1 MPPLRPLS
9 AITINL
15 LPKPML
21 LTRRLFTLLAV
32 LCILATSC
40 SQPQQDGSAYEA
52 LMPMAETVTVKEGV
66 YTLEASIDVTLDGFS
81 AESAESFVELI
92 RDQASTQGLSIEVKD
107 GQAADLIFNLDATLD
122 ADQYVLKIGSEGI
135 HLTAG
140 AASGAYF
147 GWQTLRQV
155 LLLQEGQPNARVLRA
170 VEITDKPAYSY
181 RSVML
186 DVARHFFEPEVV
198 KQLIDQLTLY
208 KVNTLHLHLSD
219 DQGWRIEIK
228 KWPNLTAHGGLTEV
242 GGGDGGYYTQ
252 EQYED
257 LVAYA
262 QSRFITVVPE
272 IDLPGH
278 TNAALSS
285 YPELNCDGEAPEL
298 YTGIEVG
305 FSTLCAEKE
314 ITYTFLSDVFE
325 ELALMTPGPYL
336 HIGGDE
342 SHVTSEEDYVKL
354 VNFALDKVKS
364 LGKTPV
370 GWDEIAHGDID
381 QHTVSQYWSSQ
392 ENTEKAYRKGAQ
404 LIISPA
410 IHAYLDMKYDS
421 LTPIGLKWAG
431 YLSIDK
437 AYDWSPD
444 TLVEGIS
451 ADQIIGTE
459 ALLWTETV
467 TTVADIQY
475 LMYPRVLGIAEI
487 AWSKKDQRNL
497 ASYRA
502 RLESH
507 LKLLDRLQ
515 IGYYKGSE

>member
-1 MPPLRPLS
+1 MPRATGFFFS
-9 AITINL
+9 
-15 LPKPML
+15 
-21 LTRRLFTLLAV
+21 TLLSLLFV
-32 LCILATSC
+32 SC
-40 SQPQQDGSAYEA
+40 NPPQQEGKAYQELIPLA
-52 LMPMAETVTVKEGV
+52 DQVQVNEGV
-66 YTLEASIDVTLDGFS
+66 FVLDEIITVSF
-81 AESAESFVELI
+81 ESFETAQSTDLLNVIGE
-92 RDQASTQGLSIEVKD
+92 QALSQGLTLKAHPEK
-107 GQAADLIFNLDATLD
+107 ADLHFSLDPEFAPEH
-122 ADQYVLKIGSEGI
+122 YVLSISDQGI
-135 HLTAG
+135 HIKGGTVAG
-140 AASGAYF
+140 VYF

-155 LLLQEGQPNARVLRA
+155 LLLQEAQPNPRVLRA
-170 VEITDKPAYSY
+170 VEISDSPAYGY

-208 KVNTLHLHLSD
+208 KINTLHLHLSD

-228 KWPNLTAHGGLTEV
+228 KWPNLTEHGGLTEV
-242 GGGDGGYYTQ
+242 GGTEGGYYTQ
-252 EQYED
+252 EQYND

-278 TNAALSS
+278 TNSALSS
-285 YPELNCDGEAPEL
+285 YPELNCDGVAPAL

-325 ELALMTPGPYL
+325 ELSLMTPGPYI
-336 HIGGDE
+336 HVGGDE
-342 SHVTSEEDYVKL
+342 SLVTSEEDYVQMID
-354 VNFALDKVKS
+354 FALEKVRS

-370 GWDEIAHGDID
+370 GWDEIAHGAVDE
-381 QHTVSQYWSSQ
+381 QTVSQYWASQ
-392 ENTEKAYRKGAQ
+392 ENTEKAFQKGAQ

-444 TLVEGIS
+444 ELVDGIT
-451 ADQIIGTE
+451 ADRIIGTE

-467 TTVADIQY
+467 TTVEDIQY
-475 LMYPRVLGIAEI
+475 LMFPRVLGIAEI
-487 AWSKKDQRNL
+487 GWSKKEKRNL
-497 ASYRA
+497 ASYKT

-507 LKLLDRLQ
+507 LKVLDRMD
-515 IGYYKGSE
+515 IGYYRGSE

>member
-1 MPPLRPLS
+1 MSVARNLCLS
-9 AITINL
+9 
-15 LPKPML
+15 
-21 LTRRLFTLLAV
+21 LFSAL
-32 LCILATSC
+32 ILAAC
-40 SQPQQDGSAYEA
+40 SQPKQDGSAYEA
-52 LMPMAETVTVKEGV
+52 LMPMAETILLKEGV
-66 YTLEASIDVTLDGFS
+66 FALEESITIGFEGFSLEAS
-81 AESAESFVELI
+81 ESFIEVI
-92 RDQASTQGLSIEVKD
+92 GDQALAQGFAIVKEETIKTDLSLSIEP
-107 GQAADLIFNLDATLD
+107 NLEPE
-122 ADQYVLKIGSEGI
+122 QYVLEIGTEGI
-135 HLTAG
+135 NIKAG

-147 GWQTLRQV
+147 GWQTLRQI
-155 LLLQEGQPNARVLRA
+155 LLLQEGQPNANVLRA
-170 VEITDKPAYSY
+170 AEINDKPAYEY

-242 GGGDGGYYTQ
+242 GGTDGGYFTQ
-252 EQYED
+252 EQYND

-262 QSRFITVVPE
+262 KSRFINVVPE

-285 YPELNCDGEAPEL
+285 YPELNCDGIAPEL

-305 FSTLCAEKE
+305 FSTLCADKE
-314 ITYTFLSDVFE
+314 ITYTFLNDVFE
-325 ELALMTPGPYL
+325 ELAAMTPGPYI

-354 VNFALDKVKS
+354 VDFALDKVKS

-370 GWDEIAHGDID
+370 GWDEIAHGAVD
-381 QHTVSQYWSSQ
+381 QTTVSQYWASQ
-392 ENTEKAYRKGAQ
+392 ENTEKAYKKGAK

-444 TLVEGIS
+444 ALVEGVS

-467 TTVADIQY
+467 TTVSDIQY
-475 LMYPRVLGIAEI
+475 LMFPRVLGIAEI
-487 AWSKKDQRNL
+487 AWSKKEKRSL
-497 ASYRA
+497 ASYKA

-515 IGYYKGSE
+515 IGYYKGLK

>member
-1 MPPLRPLS
+1 
-9 AITINL
+9 
-15 LPKPML
+15 ML
-21 LTRRLFTLLAV
+21 LTRRLLTLLAV

-52 LMPMAETVTVKEGV
+52 LMPMAERVIVKEGV

-92 RDQASTQGLSIEVKD
+92 RDQASAQGLSIEVKD

-252 EQYED
+252 EQFED

-314 ITYTFLSDVFE
+314 ITYTFLS
-325 ELALMTPGPYL
+325 
-336 HIGGDE
+336 
-342 SHVTSEEDYVKL
+342 
-354 VNFALDKVKS
+354 
-364 LGKTPV
+364 
-370 GWDEIAHGDID
+370 
-381 QHTVSQYWSSQ
+381 
-392 ENTEKAYRKGAQ
+392 
-404 LIISPA
+404 
-410 IHAYLDMKYDS
+410 
-421 LTPIGLKWAG
+421 
-431 YLSIDK
+431 
-437 AYDWSPD
+437 
-444 TLVEGIS
+444 
-451 ADQIIGTE
+451 
-459 ALLWTETV
+459 
-467 TTVADIQY
+467 
-475 LMYPRVLGIAEI
+475 
-487 AWSKKDQRNL
+487 
-497 ASYRA
+497 
-502 RLESH
+502 
-507 LKLLDRLQ
+507 
-515 IGYYKGSE
+515 